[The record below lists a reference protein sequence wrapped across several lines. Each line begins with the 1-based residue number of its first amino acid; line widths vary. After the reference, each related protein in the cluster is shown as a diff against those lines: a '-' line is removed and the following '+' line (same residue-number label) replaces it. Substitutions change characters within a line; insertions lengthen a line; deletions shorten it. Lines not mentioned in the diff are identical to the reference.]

1 MNPSASG
8 SSNERV
14 CVVTG
19 VTGALG
25 KAVAVQLARSGTVV
39 LVGRD
44 RTRCEQVAA
53 EIRRAYGHERAEL
66 VLADFADLTAVA
78 SAADQILARHPGVD
92 VLVNVAGV
100 YKRTRAVT
108 RDGLETMFQ
117 VNHLAPFVLTQRLL
131 PALEKRAPSRVIT
144 VAAPST
150 TRPDFDDLNGE
161 RRFSSL
167 RAFGA
172 SKMCNL
178 LFGFALARRLDPNRV
193 TSNLVHPGLVRSS
206 LMTEAPALLRLL
218 LKWVSKPPDE
228 AAEGIAWLALDPSLQ
243 GAGGRFY
250 QGRKEIAAASIAR
263 DPELQT
269 KLWDA
274 SVRMTASS
282 GSAHGS
288 AVLRAAP

>member
-1 MNPSASG
+1 MTR
-8 SSNERV
+8 SNEASV
-14 CVVTG
+14 FVVTG

-25 KAVAVQLARSGTVV
+25 KAVASRLAGSGTVV

-44 RTRCEQVAA
+44 RGRVEQAAA
-53 EIRRAYGHERAEL
+53 EIRRAHGDERAEV
-66 VLADFADLTAVA
+66 VLADFADLGSVGTAA
-78 SAADQILARHPGVD
+78 EQILARHPGVD

-117 VNHLAPFVLTQRLL
+117 VNHLAPFLLTQRLL
-131 PALEKRAPSRVIT
+131 PALEKRAPARVIT

-150 TRPDFDDLNGE
+150 TRPDLDDLNGE
-161 RRFSSL
+161 RRFNSL

-178 LFGFALARRLDPNRV
+178 LFGFELARRVDPNRV
-193 TSNLVHPGLVRSS
+193 SSNLVHPGLVRSA
-206 LMTEAPALLRLL
+206 LMAEAAAPLRVLLRL
-218 LKWVSKPPDE
+218 VSRAPDE

-243 GAGGRFY
+243 GVSGRFY
-250 QGRKEIAAASIAR
+250 KGRQEIGASPLAR
-263 DPELQT
+263 DAELQA

-274 SVRMTASS
+274 SVRMIATS
-282 GSAHGS
+282 GAARGS
-288 AVLRAAP
+288 GVLHAAP